1 MLVLTRKIGQQVLI
15 GNGVIQIK
23 VLKVDNGIIS
33 IGFNAPSHIDID
45 REEIYLKK
53 IIKRNDVATPQEPI
67 L

>member
-15 GNGVIQIK
+15 GNGAIQMK
-23 VLKVDNGIIS
+23 VLNVVDGIIS

-45 REEIYLKK
+45 REEVYLKK
-53 IIKRNDVATPQEPI
+53 LARRAGFLSEGVST

>member
-15 GNGVIQIK
+15 GNGAIQMK
-23 VLKVDNGIIS
+23 VLNVVDGIIS

-45 REEIYLKK
+45 REEVYLKK
-53 IIKRNDVATPQEPI
+53 LAQRAGFLSEGVSA